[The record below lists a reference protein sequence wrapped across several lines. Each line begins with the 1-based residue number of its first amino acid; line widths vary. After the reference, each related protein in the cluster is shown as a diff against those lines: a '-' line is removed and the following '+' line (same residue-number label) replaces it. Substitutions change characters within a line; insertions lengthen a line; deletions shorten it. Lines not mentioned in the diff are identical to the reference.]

1 MREAPPGSAA
11 SLSPRSIIGK
21 SEWIKC
27 YAVIDRVEAARP
39 ELRFRREHKEQRDGS
54 DVLAVVSLG
63 DAAVSDE
70 PDRGA
75 RPGHEKH
82 LLRVLDQVSGVC
94 YFLSLPSALVKTTWL
109 AALEEALEGLDSKSS
124 PQAESALSTTDGRR
138 LRINMAPM
146 SRTISDPGDSP
157 DSERRQ
163 DSRELSPVARAIG
176 SARGFA
182 SRVARA
188 LSPRRLSARRRAS
201 EGASA
206 GRSHAATG
214 LEVCIVN
221 ARHLPKVDILGSCD
235 CYCVVAWDGAEYKT
249 SIKKNQLRPEWNE
262 SFEFEV
268 VDGELPALCHV
279 HHGITVVDWN
289 RAFCLTFFT
298 GFTHDTGRPASTDMC
313 VTVVDWN
320 RLSADRVIGYD
331 RCVSSNTG
339 FTDIHIYLN
348 VCMMYVYI
356 HIYVQIDMYKICF

>member
-1 MREAPPGSAA
+1 MRISPSAQCHLMQGYLEMREAPPGSAA

-39 ELRFRREHKEQRDGS
+39 ELRFRREQKEQRDGS

-109 AALEEALEGLDSKSS
+109 AALTEALEGLDSKSS
-124 PQAESALSTTDGRR
+124 PQAESALSTTDGIRRR

-157 DSERRQ
+157 ESERRP
-163 DSRELSPVARAIG
+163 DSRGLSPVARAIG

-188 LSPRRLSARRRAS
+188 LSPRRLSARRRAG

-249 SIKKNQLRPEWNE
+249 SIKKNQLRPEWDE
-262 SFEFEV
+262 SFEFDV
-268 VDGELPALCHV
+268 VDGELPALCV
-279 HHGITVVDWN
+279 
-289 RAFCLTFFT
+289 
-298 GFTHDTGRPASTDMC
+298 C
-313 VTVVDWN
+313 VRVCVCVCVCTYH
-320 RLSADRVIGYD
+320 LSM
-331 RCVSSNTG
+331 
-339 FTDIHIYLN
+339 DIHAYT
-348 VCMMYVYI
+348 
-356 HIYVQIDMYKICF
+356 